1 MSAPTKTAT
10 KQAAKKSVPSK
21 TLPCPFK
28 AAMAKGD
35 HGGAINILLAK
46 LDESNAIAQSL
57 IEHIAKQDHV
67 IMQYR
72 GLTALAKGMG
82 HL

>member
-1 MSAPTKTAT
+1 MSAPTKPAAKKTAT
-10 KQAAKKSVPSK
+10 KTAARK

-35 HGGAINILLAK
+35 NGGAINILLAK